1 MKQKWSCLA
10 TIPSNMFGGE
20 KEVLSGDM
28 RQLVSFFFIGLSAAL
43 VQAQDQVQIQ
53 FQTDPVLVLTG
64 TEVQFTV
71 LTTPDVLS
79 MTWLYE
85 GDTLGLWV
93 GGGPV
98 INDVPQFRGRVTIT
112 ATQLRISSTR
122 LEDAGAYTVEVEPL
136 ASTGMTG
143 NSRPVQ
149 LRVFEAVAGV
159 SLAVPSVAV
168 EGGNI
173 TLTCTSG
180 GTEVSFQFGKGGVAV
195 AEDSRITIVDGVLVI
210 NPGQRGDAGDYT
222 CTVSNP
228 LSALTASRSL
238 TVFFGPDTP
247 VLTKD
252 APKDCVGSPDV
263 QVGRTLRLTCMSDSL
278 PPALFTWQRDGEPVA
293 SAQPDSGVLSV
304 QTSSTDDGGRFTCA
318 ARNAVTGGTSEQA
331 TDVSVENTC
340 LDVGE
345 VVGIVIGS
353 LVLLLILVLLLV
365 LLVCLVL
372 RRRARRRRA
381 AEAVVVQKNRT
392 NPRPIPPLVPANGAR
407 DLGQGPD
414 PPVFQSS
421 SQARRPRLQASQPGD
436 GRWPNGTTRNGVD
449 NPAFTRDDPRPTNP
463 NILIQTGGAGS
474 VGQPGTVQ
482 LSLNALPQGGQQKN
496 TPMPTIHVNLNSF
509 PASGPQEVTRIN
521 NNNNNDPYPGWQNS
535 NGATSQQPVLVPP
548 SSHTAQRNANTQTY
562 QQEAELHNSSAHR
575 QMPWDRLRGTP
586 AYPGAQSSDDY
597 TSHAP
602 LQHTRGRDPFTRP
615 SRTRSHSADV
625 WETRTLRVPKLEPA
639 KPSHKSPLSQ
649 RERSQEDLRARGQ
662 STNPFVRQAA
672 GDPLGVDTRAM
683 ADPNHLHLVQTP
695 LGLADPNHLHLVQ
708 TPQGL
713 ADPNHLHL
721 VQTPQGLADPNHLHL
736 VQTPQGL
743 ADPNHLHL
751 VQTPQGLADPNHL
764 LLVQTPQGLADPN
777 HLLLVQTPQGAS
789 APTHGAGPP
798 RQSAT
803 AVVPKQPQSSALT
816 QAVLKAH
823 TNRAQTFQNRKQQT
837 LAALRHPGT
846 QTQAPATAADGTPRP
861 PTPPTVIPL
870 TRFQSLPRTRHK
882 SSPTRGPHQQ
892 PQRRPHHRPGHHHHH
907 HPANVETQGHAHT
920 RQAQRGAPRW

>member
-1 MKQKWSCLA
+1 MR
-10 TIPSNMFGGE
+10 
-20 KEVLSGDM
+20 EVLTGDM
-28 RQLVSFFFIGLSAAL
+28 RQLVSFFIGLSAAL

-64 TEVQFTV
+64 TEIQFTV

-93 GGGPV
+93 GGAPV

-112 ATQLRISSTR
+112 ATQLRIGSAR
-122 LEDAGAYTVEVEPL
+122 LEDAGTYTVEVEPL

-159 SLAVPSVAV
+159 SLSVPSVAV

-180 GTEVSFQFGKGGVAV
+180 GTEISFQFGKGGVAV
-195 AEDSRITIVDGVLVI
+195 AEDSRITIVDGVLII

-263 QVGRTLRLTCMSDSL
+263 QVGQTLRLTCMSDSL

-407 DLGQGPD
+407 NLGQGPD

-421 SQARRPRLQASQPGD
+421 SQARRPRLQAGGALQASPPTE
-436 GRWPNGTTRNGVD
+436 GRWQNGNTRNGLD
-449 NPAFTRDDPRPTNP
+449 NPAFSRDDPRPTNP

-474 VGQPGTVQ
+474 GVQPGAVQ
-482 LSLNALPQGGQQKN
+482 LSLNTLPQGGQQKN

-521 NNNNNDPYPGWQNS
+521 NNNNNDQYPGWQNS
-535 NGATSQQPVLVPP
+535 NGATSQQPVLVAP

-562 QQEAELHNSSAHR
+562 QQEAELHNSPAHS

-586 AYPGAQSSDDY
+586 AYPRAQSSDDY

-602 LQHTRGRDPFTRP
+602 LQHTRGRNPFTRP

-625 WETRTLRVPKLEPA
+625 WETRTLRVPQLEPA
-639 KPSHKSPLSQ
+639 KPSHKSPPSQ

-683 ADPNHLHLVQTP
+683 V
-695 LGLADPNHLHLVQ
+695 
-708 TPQGL
+708 
-713 ADPNHLHL
+713 
-721 VQTPQGLADPNHLHL
+721 
-736 VQTPQGL
+736 
-743 ADPNHLHL
+743 
-751 VQTPQGLADPNHL
+751 DPNHL
-764 LLVQTPQGLADPN
+764 LLVQTPQGLVDPN
-777 HLLLVQTPQGAS
+777 RLLLVQTPQGAS

-798 RQSAT
+798 RQAAT
-803 AVVPKQPQSSALT
+803 AVIPKQPQSSALT

-823 TNRAQTFQNRKQQT
+823 TDRAQTFQNRKQQT

-870 TRFQSLPRTRHK
+870 TRFQSLPRARHK

-907 HPANVETQGHAHT
+907 HHHHTANVETQGHAHT